1 MAVSNLTPSQYIV
14 IHRVEPKTQRGYLL
28 VAHTAF
34 QKGSKDAGYSEHIF
48 CRTFFTDSWP
58 VTPVQLR
65 RTKVKFIFG
74 ASLEISSYDDAKD
87 TKLIKGLDSK
97 LCLLPP
103 VEGKDGS
110 DGDGPY
116 QEITV
121 PGNFP
126 PGSVMLFSTQL
137 EGLDPQMDDSCK
149 KGVDEAFAGLNL
161 TDLNAILYRCENEE
175 RDATGENDIP
185 SRHRKLTFI

>member
-1 MAVSNLTPSQYIV
+1 
-14 IHRVEPKTQRGYLL
+14 

-34 QKGSKDAGYSEHIF
+34 HKGSKDSGYSKDRF
-48 CRTFFTDSWP
+48 SCTFYADCWP
-58 VTPVQLR
+58 VTPIQLR

-74 ASLEISSYDDAKD
+74 ASIEIFSYEDTKDA
-87 TKLIKGLDSK
+87 KLIKGLDSN
-97 LCLLPP
+97 LCLLAP

-121 PGNFP
+121 PSNFP

-137 EGLDPQMDDSCK
+137 EGLDPQMDEHCK

-175 RDATGENDIP
+175 KDATGESGISP
-185 SRHRKLTFI
+185 LYRKLTPM

>member
-1 MAVSNLTPSQYIV
+1 M
-14 IHRVEPKTQRGYLL
+14 
-28 VAHTAF
+28 AHTAF
-34 QKGSKDAGYSEHIF
+34 HKGSKDSGYGKHLFS
-48 CRTFFTDSWP
+48 RTFYPNCWP
-58 VTPVQLR
+58 VTPIQLR

-74 ASLEISSYDDAKD
+74 ASIEISSYEDRKDA
-87 TKLIKGLDSK
+87 KLIKGLDSN
-97 LCLLPP
+97 LRLLPP

-121 PGNFP
+121 PSKFP
-126 PGSVMLFSTQL
+126 LGSVMLFSTQL
-137 EGLDPQMDDSCK
+137 EGLDPQMDENCK

-175 RDATGENDIP
+175 KDATGEGDIP
-185 SRHRKLTFI
+185 TIPRKLTSI